1 MNIET
6 IKSFILTILV
16 LISILLTFSL
26 WNYKPDYDRIYN
38 APHDYVNEVDIG
50 GAEVSKKDIIQP
62 NLMIFHYKDDFF
74 GFSRLRDQ
82 QNLYKDMQSWVIY
95 DFEPNA
101 TQINLEKSNK
111 LEIIFPTAI
120 PMQVVGSIFH
130 FYEDFSE
137 ELMPSWSF
145 ERMYIVFNEEDST
158 LSIQFMSLDGKQQ
171 SEAIVNNSSIY
182 NELMSYMA
190 DKELLTEY
198 TLFDSAKQLIYLPL
212 ERIEMIRRSLTVE
225 NIETSLLVDALFSNP
240 SLVSHNI
247 RESSFSDG
255 QRALNIIQEGRSME
269 YYNPIETDDN
279 EIDMIEL
286 LEQSIENINEHKG
299 WTEDYHLDDI
309 AMSTN
314 KVRYRMHYDGYPVF
328 NNIDL
333 SIIEQQWRGDDLH
346 LYIRLLFTLNDSLG
360 GDTINLPSGNELINY
375 LKNNSKYKIDK
386 INDIQIGY
394 KLLYLEDASYSVVL
408 EPAWYIDYD
417 GNWIEIKFD
426 EFETMDKGGA

>member
-38 APHDYVNEVDIG
+38 APHTYINEVDIG
-50 GAEVSKKDIIQP
+50 GAEVTKKDIIQP
-62 NLMIFHYKDDFF
+62 DLMIFHYKDNYF

-82 QNLYKDMQSWVIY
+82 QNLYKDMQNWVIY
-95 DFEPNA
+95 DFNPSSKQA
-101 TQINLEKSNK
+101 NLDQKNK
-111 LEIIFPTAI
+111 LEITFPTAI
-120 PMQVVGSIFH
+120 PMKLIGSLFH
-130 FYEDFSE
+130 LHEDFSE
-137 ELMPSWSF
+137 DLLPSWSF
-145 ERMYIVFNEEDST
+145 ERIYIVFNEEDAT
-158 LSIQFMSLDGKQQ
+158 LSVQFMSLDGEEQ
-171 SEAIVNNSSIY
+171 SEAIINNASIY
-182 NELMSYMA
+182 NELMSYVT
-190 DKELLTEY
+190 DEELLIEY
-198 TLFDSAKQLIYLPL
+198 MLFDSAKQLIYLP
-212 ERIEMIRRSLTVE
+212 EAQIEMIRRSLTVK

-255 QRALNIIQEGRSME
+255 QRALNVIQEGRSME
-269 YYNPIETDDN
+269 YYNPIESDDN

-309 AMSTN
+309 VMSTN
-314 KVRYRMHYDGYPVF
+314 KIRYRMHYDGYPVF

-333 SIIEQQWRGDDLH
+333 SIIEQQWRGHDLH
-346 LYIRLLFTLNDSLG
+346 LYHRLLFTLNDSLG
-360 GDTINLPSGNELINY
+360 GDTINLASGNELINY

-417 GNWIEIKFD
+417 GSWNEVKFED
-426 EFETMDKGGA
+426 LENMEKGGA